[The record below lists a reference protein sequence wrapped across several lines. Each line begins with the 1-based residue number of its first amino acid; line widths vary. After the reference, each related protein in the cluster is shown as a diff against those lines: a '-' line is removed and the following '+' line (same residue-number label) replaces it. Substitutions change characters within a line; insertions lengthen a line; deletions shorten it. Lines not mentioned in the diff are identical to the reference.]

1 MPLTFDVPRTSDTVH
16 SQLVRHPAIICFYR
30 ESKIDERDETVE
42 RLDRKERGGP
52 VLLPGH
58 MGLCP
63 RGSFLPRPQRG
74 PCPSPRTRGAV
85 STGLLLTPDLR
96 GRCASPR
103 TRGAMSAGL
112 LLAPDLRGPC
122 ASPRTRGAV
131 STGLLLAPSHSGAP
145 GHQHPEKTLLTY
157 VANQLCLHPPGPS
170 PLPRSR

>member
-63 RGSFLPRPQRG
+63 RGSCLPRPQRG

-96 GRCASPR
+96 GR
-103 TRGAMSAGL
+103 
-112 LLAPDLRGPC
+112 C